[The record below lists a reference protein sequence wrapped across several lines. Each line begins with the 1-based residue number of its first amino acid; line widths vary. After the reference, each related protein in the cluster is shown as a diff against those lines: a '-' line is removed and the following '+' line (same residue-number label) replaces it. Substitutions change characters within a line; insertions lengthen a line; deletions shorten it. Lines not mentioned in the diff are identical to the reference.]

1 MLTLRENIVHTE
13 TDYGTALLDERSG
26 QYWMLNPTGTLVLRV
41 LLDGGSAAEAADSV
55 VRSYDV
61 DAATADR
68 DVQSLLDGLH
78 TAGLVATGTASRPD
92 TAS

>member
-41 LLDGGSAAEAADSV
+41 LLDGGSTAEATDSM

-61 DAATADR
+61 DATTADR
-68 DVQSLLDGLH
+68 DVQSLLAELR
-78 TAGLVATGTASRPD
+78 TAGLVATD
-92 TAS
+92 TVS